1 MYTPAKRTGLRM
13 SAVSLATSVLAL
25 GVIGV
30 ADARPSTKSYT
41 CAGVKSLLKQRT
53 AVVMNTTSSRVYRRF
68 VANRYVCRRPGFG
81 GYAEYMT
88 VPTKSGSCRLVFCS
102 SNNPNDRM
110 R

>member
-1 MYTPAKRTGLRM
+1 MHTPTQRPAWRFIIVGLT
-13 SAVSLATSVLAL
+13 TSVLSF
-25 GVIGV
+25 GVFGV
-30 ADARPSTKSYT
+30 AEARPSTKSYT

-81 GYAEYMT
+81 GYPEKMT
-88 VPTKSGSCRLVFCS
+88 VPTKSGPCRLVFCS
-102 SNNPNDRM
+102 PNNPNDRM